1 MFHQP
6 LLNSLRNAQKHD
18 TPWEYFTFGQ
28 CLNEAQIEEIRGAD
42 IERSGVLHDGTRSG
56 YKDGVEKQNHSLR
69 EYITIHNRSKY
80 PNLVNFIR
88 EMQGLPVRK
97 EFAKLVGN
105 KDNFAN
111 SYVRVEILN
120 DTKGFYLKPHCD
132 IPEKLIS
139 SLIYVNQTGENISLG
154 TDLYDENLKLV
165 DTVPFWH
172 NYGYVFH
179 GPNKWHGMEE
189 GKEIQVERR
198 GIQLN
203 YVTFKTD
210 WKVYE

>member
-42 IERSGVLHDGTRSG
+42 IEKSGVLHDGTRSG

-97 EFAKLVGN
+97 EFAFL
-105 KDNFAN
+105 
-111 SYVRVEILN
+111 
-120 DTKGFYLKPHCD
+120 
-132 IPEKLIS
+132 
-139 SLIYVNQTGENISLG
+139 
-154 TDLYDENLKLV
+154 
-165 DTVPFWH
+165 
-172 NYGYVFH
+172 
-179 GPNKWHGMEE
+179 
-189 GKEIQVERR
+189 
-198 GIQLN
+198 
-203 YVTFKTD
+203 
-210 WKVYE
+210 